1 MIQIENQAEV
11 LAALSSPVRE
21 IGAAAILKY
30 KDKDGVEQT
39 DYFTN
44 ADKLI
49 SFKIEKTADET
60 KFFGYGVCQKINL
73 KLIDI
78 DRELDYPTGTSI
90 EIIYNVNGT
99 GNIQAETKFY
109 ITEVHR
115 DENTNQLSIT
125 GYDILYKMNDITVDT
140 LTLPEDGYTVLS
152 LAWLVADSLNI
163 WDIKHLNEYEE
174 SGLWLAQGANLD
186 GTESFREVLDDIAE
200 ITQTIYFVDY
210 YGRLSFIR
218 PSVTDSP
225 VFTIT
230 RDMYYKLEESTNRRL
245 SGICSATDL
254 GENVEALLEESGT
267 KQFIRNNMFYDVRSD
282 VGDLVNAAVDN
293 IGGLTLYQFDVD
305 WQGNFLLEMAD
316 KIGIECKDGQVR
328 HSYLVNDT
336 ITYNGG
342 LRQKTKWKFT
352 DSEGE
357 SFANSSNLGEALKQT
372 FARVDKANRNIE
384 LLASKTENN
393 ETNIAD
399 MRVTTDDI
407 TAHVNRIVEA
417 YDSDF
422 KKLYDWSAV
431 IENEVSTKMSAE
443 DVQIAIQQT
452 IEGEDG
458 TGGVNQVKT
467 ITGFTFNAN
476 GLQISKSD
484 SEMSTVVNE
493 DGMRVSNNGQV
504 TLVANNQGVD
514 ALNLHATTYLLVGQ
528 NSRFEDCDDGARTGC
543 FWIGN

>member
-282 VGDLVNAAVDN
+282 VGDLVNAAIDN

-431 IENEVSTKMSAE
+431 MENEVSTKMSAE

>member
-282 VGDLVNAAVDN
+282 VGDLVNAAIDN